1 MARMVVRNALF
12 FGSDKFS
19 SLLIP
24 WCTYTSPGKI
34 DPADAPAS
42 KPS

>member
-34 DPADAPAS
+34 DQENAPILKVS
-42 KPS
+42 